1 MGGRLS
7 VARSSGAEG
16 PAIVRGRRLPASIC
30 ANMPRPVFR
39 FFSQAN
45 STKPPKISA
54 TAGGGSAGIPTN
66 GVKRHKAERPD
77 RMLSKNEA
85 GAMMRC
91 KDVVHLS
98 GSEDARASVECRE
111 SSNIGSAHRLATIFK
126 PVDGKLR
133 GKSSLIDDGTNH
145 Q

>member
-1 MGGRLS
+1 
-7 VARSSGAEG
+7 
-16 PAIVRGRRLPASIC
+16 
-30 ANMPRPVFR
+30 MPRPFFR
-39 FFSQAN
+39 VSSHVN
-45 STKPPKISA
+45 STKPPKTSA

-66 GVKRHKAERPD
+66 GVKRHKAKRTD

-98 GSEDARASVECRE
+98 GSEDARASLESRE
-111 SSNIGSAHRLATIFK
+111 NSSIGSAHRLAKTFK

-133 GKSSLIDDGTNH
+133 GTSSLIDVGTNH